1 MCLPV
6 FFVST
11 GDDDGPRPDGVVDPS
26 TPAVAEGDM
35 LEVANQRP
43 AIDVY
48 SGWLDNSGF
57 FRGVVVGRDADRE
70 QGVWPKSI
78 WFAACH

>member
-35 LEVANQRP
+35 LEVADQRP
-43 AIDVY
+43 AIDVFILAGLTIPA
-48 SGWLDNSGF
+48 SF
-57 FRGVVVGRDADRE
+57 VV
-70 QGVWPKSI
+70 
-78 WFAACH
+78 